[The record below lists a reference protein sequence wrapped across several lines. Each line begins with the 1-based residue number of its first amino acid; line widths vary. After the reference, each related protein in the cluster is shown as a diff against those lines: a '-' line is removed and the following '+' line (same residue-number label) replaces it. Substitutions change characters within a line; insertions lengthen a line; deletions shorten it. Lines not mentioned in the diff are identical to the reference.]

1 MKTEI
6 QLTNS
11 TEFPTTQLDIPA
23 LKKQNSDNNDFEREL
38 LNACLE
44 MGELSNQQE
53 RQKGEIERLER
64 EIGFLECD
72 LQDARNEAF
81 ESETEEISSRNFQMG
96 FTVEL
101 NETSNREPIEEEIPS
116 RNAWLKVERAKSDFN
131 RKTLEVGS
139 TSAKLEA
146 VETYVKELSKQ
157 LSTMNSGTET
167 NENSSH
173 FGSDISRRK

>member
-1 MKTEI
+1 MKTET

-11 TEFPTTQLDIPA
+11 THFPTTQTGIPA

-38 LNACLE
+38 LSACLE
-44 MGELSNQQE
+44 MGELSHQQE
-53 RQKGEIERLER
+53 RQNREIKSLER
-64 EIGFLECD
+64 KIGFLECD
-72 LQDARNEAF
+72 LQDVRNEAF

-101 NETSNREPIEEEIPS
+101 NETSNREPTEEEIPS

-131 RKTLEVGS
+131 RKTLEVSS

-146 VETYVKELSKQ
+146 VQIRVQELSKQ
-157 LSTMNSGTET
+157 LYTMTSASN
-167 NENSSH
+167 
-173 FGSDISRRK
+173 

>member
-1 MKTEI
+1 MKTET

-11 TEFPTTQLDIPA
+11 TYFPTTQSDIPA
-23 LKKQNSDNNDFEREL
+23 LQKQNSVNNDVEREL

-44 MGELSNQQE
+44 MGELSHQQE
-53 RQKGEIERLER
+53 RQKREIESLER

-72 LQDARNEAF
+72 LQDVRNEAF

-101 NETSNREPIEEEIPS
+101 NETSNREPTEEEIPS

-131 RKTLEVGS
+131 RKTLEASS
-139 TSAKLEA
+139 TSVKLEVA
-146 VETYVKELSKQ
+146 QTYVQELSKQ
-157 LSTMNSGTET
+157 LFQMKKTC
-167 NENSSH
+167 
-173 FGSDISRRK
+173 

>member
-1 MKTEI
+1 MKTET

-11 TEFPTTQLDIPA
+11 TYFPTTQSDIPA
-23 LKKQNSDNNDFEREL
+23 LQKQNSDNNDVEREL

-44 MGELSNQQE
+44 MGELSHQQE
-53 RQKGEIERLER
+53 RQKREIESLEG

-72 LQDARNEAF
+72 LQDVRNEAF

-101 NETSNREPIEEEIPS
+101 NETSNSEPTEEEIPS

-131 RKTLEVGS
+131 RKTLEAS
-139 TSAKLEA
+139 SPSIKLE
-146 VETYVKELSKQ
+146 VTQTYVQELSKQ
-157 LSTMNSGTET
+157 LFQIKKTC
-167 NENSSH
+167 
-173 FGSDISRRK
+173 

>member
-1 MKTEI
+1 MKTET

-11 TEFPTTQLDIPA
+11 TYFPTTQSDIPA

-38 LNACLE
+38 LNACFE
-44 MGELSNQQE
+44 MGELSHQQE
-53 RQKGEIERLER
+53 IQKREIERLEL

-72 LQDARNEAF
+72 LQDVRNEAF

-101 NETSNREPIEEEIPS
+101 NESNNREPTEEEIPS

-146 VETYVKELSKQ
+146 VQTRVKELSKQ
-157 LSTMNSGTET
+157 LSTMTSGAET
-167 NENSSH
+167 NKNQTN
-173 FGSDISRRK
+173 

>member
-6 QLTNS
+6 QLTKS

-101 NETSNREPIEEEIPS
+101 NETSNREPTEEKF
-116 RNAWLKVERAKSDFN
+116 R
-131 RKTLEVGS
+131 
-139 TSAKLEA
+139 
-146 VETYVKELSKQ
+146 VETL
-157 LSTMNSGTET
+157 G
-167 NENSSH
+167 
-173 FGSDISRRK
+173 

>member
-1 MKTEI
+1 MKTET

-11 TEFPTTQLDIPA
+11 SYFPTTQSDISE
-23 LKKQNSDNNDFEREL
+23 LKKPNSDNNDFEREL
-38 LNACLE
+38 LSVCLE
-44 MGELSNQQE
+44 MGELSYQQE
-53 RQKGEIERLER
+53 RQKREIEGLER

-72 LQDARNEAF
+72 LQDVRNEAF

-101 NETSNREPIEEEIPS
+101 NETSNREPTEEEIPS

-131 RKTLEVGS
+131 RKTLEVNS

-146 VETYVKELSKQ
+146 VQIRVQELSKQ
-157 LSTMNSGTET
+157 LYTMTSASN
-167 NENSSH
+167 
-173 FGSDISRRK
+173 

>member
-1 MKTEI
+1 MKTET

-11 TEFPTTQLDIPA
+11 TYFPTTQSDIPA

-44 MGELSNQQE
+44 MGELSHQQD
-53 RQKGEIERLER
+53 RQKIEIESLER

-72 LQDARNEAF
+72 LQDVRNEAF

-101 NETSNREPIEEEIPS
+101 NETSNREPTKEEIPS
-116 RNAWLKVERAKSDFN
+116 RNAWLKVERTKSDFN
-131 RKTLEVGS
+131 RKTLEVS
-139 TSAKLEA
+139 LTSAELEA
-146 VETYVKELSKQ
+146 VQTRVKELSKQ
-157 LSTMNSGTET
+157 LYTRSNATDTINHLST
-167 NENSSH
+167 
-173 FGSDISRRK
+173 